1 MSTGRYKGDPE
12 TGKGFLTGF
21 LGWEE
26 LGGSERQ
33 TGTGSGRGKAGVV
46 WELLGIIRTS
56 LVFVPSGSRQSF
68 RNGWNFLRGRRVLI
82 MLMR

>member
-26 LGGSERQ
+26 LGGSE
-33 TGTGSGRGKAGVV
+33 
-46 WELLGIIRTS
+46 
-56 LVFVPSGSRQSF
+56 SRDE
-68 RNGWNFLRGRRVLI
+68 NWLR
-82 MLMR
+82 